1 MILKWDQCIKWQFK
15 IWSYY
20 LKSTLTHICVHIH
33 ISTHIYIHT
42 CVHKH
47 INIHNTHIHVYTHTH
62 VGVHTLHTLIPT
74 HMCCMHT
81 AYMYDHTRICIYV
94 CTCTLHVHVCI
105 HTHTCT
111 MGTHPL
117 QVHSTHILSLRRLT
131 FRFVVRLL
139 SQLCFSV
146 GSRPTFLF
154 LLLFMLLL
162 PCSWD
167 HCQGQCQEAFPYI
180 FF

>member
-1 MILKWDQCIKWQFK
+1 MCA
-15 IWSYY
+15 Y
-20 LKSTLTHICVHIH
+20 

-47 INIHNTHIHVYTHTH
+47 INIHNTHIHVYMHTH

-81 AYMYDHTRICIYV
+81 AYMYDHTHVYAYMYV
-94 CTCTLHVHVCI
+94 RAHYMYMYVSI
-105 HTHTCT
+105 HTRT

-131 FRFVVRLL
+131 FRFVVCLL

-162 PCSWD
+162 PCS
-167 HCQGQCQEAFPYI
+167 
-180 FF
+180 

>member
-1 MILKWDQCIKWQFK
+1 MHECKHTSMCAFTHLHIYVCIY
-15 IWSYY
+15 IY
-20 LKSTLTHICVHIH
+20 
-33 ISTHIYIHT
+33 THIYIHT

-47 INIHNTHIHVYTHTH
+47 INIHNTHIHVYMHTH

-74 HMCCMHT
+74 HMCMHT
-81 AYMYDHTRICIYV
+81 AYMYG
-94 CTCTLHVHVCI
+94 
-105 HTHTCT
+105 HTHVYAYMYAHAHHMYMYVYIHNMYNGYSPFT
-111 MGTHPL
+111 GTQHA
-117 QVHSTHILSLRRLT
+117 HIFSLGRLT

-162 PCSWD
+162 PCS
-167 HCQGQCQEAFPYI
+167 
-180 FF
+180 